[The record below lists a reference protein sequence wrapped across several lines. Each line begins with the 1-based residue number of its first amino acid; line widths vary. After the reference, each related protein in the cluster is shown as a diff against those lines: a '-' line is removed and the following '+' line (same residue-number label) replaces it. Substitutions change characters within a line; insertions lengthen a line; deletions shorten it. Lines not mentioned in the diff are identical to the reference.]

1 MEKKQYWFPSMD
13 PGEIVLSLQAWGL
26 QVNAQQLVKPTSD
39 FVARVYT
46 ACVEQVSGINE
57 ETLEGPLEAALASL
71 DEPNTCQG
79 FVNGLREKS
88 AALVGE
94 REQVSRELAEV
105 RQRIAM
111 IKAQRAEDEPL
122 CEDLRAENAAI
133 TAHLIATKEIQGTLL
148 KDIEALKAEKM
159 AEGMNAD
166 AALAADA
173 VMRTRARI
181 VQSPE
186 RIKRTI
192 STMGAT
198 ASEDKRTLAAHE
210 VKTRELQTK
219 VSALLNIEKD
229 VRASVE
235 QLQTIEKEVRALE
248 LSQREVADSKD
259 NSDEKKIE
267 RTELEMRHERVHK
280 QLENAHEKL
289 ERAQRHVE
297 DKRAA
302 STQTI
307 ERLQREYE
315 EMSLERRDN
324 DRQVEELR
332 GEADGI
338 ERKMAEHSKKSEAE
352 LGELFA
358 EYWRLRHATEVYMET
373 LANKLGMQVSAV

>member
-71 DEPNTCQG
+71 DEPNTDIYAGSLAMNLLIYHITRFANVAKIHDFSAKDIYFPERERTRSILSAFINFIKFTEQCQG

-88 AALVGE
+88 AARVGE

-159 AEGMNAD
+159 A
-166 AALAADA
+166 
-173 VMRTRARI
+173 V
-181 VQSPE
+181 
-186 RIKRTI
+186 
-192 STMGAT
+192 
-198 ASEDKRTLAAHE
+198 
-210 VKTRELQTK
+210 
-219 VSALLNIEKD
+219 
-229 VRASVE
+229 
-235 QLQTIEKEVRALE
+235 
-248 LSQREVADSKD
+248 
-259 NSDEKKIE
+259 
-267 RTELEMRHERVHK
+267 
-280 QLENAHEKL
+280 
-289 ERAQRHVE
+289 
-297 DKRAA
+297 
-302 STQTI
+302 
-307 ERLQREYE
+307 LQRKARRPLV
-315 EMSLERRDN
+315 SLSLYPESD
-324 DRQVEELR
+324 
-332 GEADGI
+332 DGNAN
-338 ERKMAEHSKKSEAE
+338 RKA
-352 LGELFA
+352 
-358 EYWRLRHATEVYMET
+358 
-373 LANKLGMQVSAV
+373 